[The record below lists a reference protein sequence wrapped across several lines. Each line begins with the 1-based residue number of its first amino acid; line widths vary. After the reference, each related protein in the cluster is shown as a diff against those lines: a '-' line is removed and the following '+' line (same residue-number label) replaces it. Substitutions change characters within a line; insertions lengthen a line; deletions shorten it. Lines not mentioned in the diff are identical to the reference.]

1 MTMTKKEMRT
11 SLKLINS
18 YIKKEYPNINE
29 ITIQKYWTLE
39 SSYGH
44 MIRFSVSTDNDPIF
58 SERHRISKRLT
69 SIFNTFGYDINCE
82 VVFHRNTK
90 VTITFNTGPQNI
102 E

>member
-1 MTMTKKEMRT
+1 MRI
-11 SLKLINS
+11 SLKLIND
-18 YIKKEYPNINE
+18 YLKKEYPNINE
-29 ITIQKYWTLE
+29 ITIQNYWTLE

-82 VVFHRNTK
+82 VVFKRKIKVSLNFEPFHREIK
-90 VTITFNTGPQNI
+90 K
-102 E
+102 ED